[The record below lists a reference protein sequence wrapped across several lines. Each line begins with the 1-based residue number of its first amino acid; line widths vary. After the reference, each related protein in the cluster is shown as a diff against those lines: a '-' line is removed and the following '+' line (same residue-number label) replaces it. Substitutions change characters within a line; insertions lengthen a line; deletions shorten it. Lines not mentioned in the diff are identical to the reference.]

1 MARPIDIRSSLPP
14 IEALPPTGQDT
25 PPPLASPAQIRILDE
40 AAHLFLT
47 TGYAE
52 TTLRQLAAA
61 VGIKAGSIYH
71 HFASK
76 DEIFEAILVRGIDVM
91 VQSFHSVS
99 VGTDPLPLLQA
110 HIRAHL
116 GSLFEHG
123 PYTAVHVTS
132 FHSAPAAVHD
142 RIVLIRDGYEALWT
156 DLLQSLAAHGEIDIG
171 TSVAMTRL
179 ILLGSMNSS
188 LEWFH
193 PDGNQSV
200 DDLANAIT
208 RQFWSGVRPA
218 TDPGQPPPPKR
229 DTP

>member
-1 MARPIDIRSSLPP
+1 MDRPIDSRSAPQP
-14 IEALPPTGQDT
+14 TEALQPADQGS

-47 TGYAE
+47 AGYAE

-61 VGIKAGSIYH
+61 VGMKAGSIYH

-99 VGTDPLPLLQA
+99 VGSDPLPLLHA

-132 FHSAPAAVHD
+132 FRSAPATVHD

-156 DLLQSLAAHGEIDIG
+156 GLLQSLAASGEIDIDA
-171 TSVAMTRL
+171 SVAMTRL
-179 ILLGSMNSS
+179 ILFGSMNSS

-193 PDGNQSV
+193 PHGDQSV

-208 RQFWSGVRPA
+208 GQFWSGVRPPQG
-218 TDPGQPPPPKR
+218 PGQPLPPRR